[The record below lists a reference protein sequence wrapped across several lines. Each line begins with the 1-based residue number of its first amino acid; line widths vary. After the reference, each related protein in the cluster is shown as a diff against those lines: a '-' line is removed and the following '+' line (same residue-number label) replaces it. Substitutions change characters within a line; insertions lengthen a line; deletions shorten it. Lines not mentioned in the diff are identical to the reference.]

1 MIVARR
7 KPLAEIEE
15 SIRTFS
21 RVLVVGCGTCVA
33 VCQAGGEKEVEIL
46 ALQLRMRAR
55 LAGRPQRIDEVT
67 LTRQC
72 DPEYVDSLIPVAGE
86 YDAMLS
92 AACGAGVQLLA
103 ERVATIPVVP
113 ALDTLF
119 LGVTEQPG
127 VWSQRCTACGQ
138 CILDRT
144 GGICPITRCAKGL
157 LNGPCGGTQHGKCEV
172 DSSKDCAWTLIYR
185 RLEKLGQLHQ
195 LEKIWPPRDFNRV
208 VQPARYVWHGT
219 AEAEESP

>member
-1 MIVARR
+1 MQCF
-7 KPLAEIEE
+7 P
-15 SIRTFS
+15 
-21 RVLVVGCGTCVA
+21 
-33 VCQAGGEKEVEIL
+33 
-46 ALQLRMRAR
+46 
-55 LAGRPQRIDEVT
+55 RP
-67 LTRQC
+67 
-72 DPEYVDSLIPVAGE
+72 A
-86 YDAMLS
+86 
-92 AACGAGVQLLA
+92 
-103 ERVATIPVVP
+103 VP
-113 ALDTLF
+113 AFDCWRSERRQFRWYRRWILCF